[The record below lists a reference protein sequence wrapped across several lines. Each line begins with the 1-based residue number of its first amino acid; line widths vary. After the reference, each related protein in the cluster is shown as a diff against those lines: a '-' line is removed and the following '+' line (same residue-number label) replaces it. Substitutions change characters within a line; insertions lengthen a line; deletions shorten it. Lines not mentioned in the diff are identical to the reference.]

1 MSHNLLS
8 CNLDP
13 FWLQRDKLK
22 VSSRMNKAAE
32 SLRGHAKQSKLAQVK
47 QKVDITGDEGLQ
59 EHELIRGT
67 VSVHPTHDL
76 PLIWSMTKTSD
87 VDVLLFPACVSRY
100 MSKTKISLFN
110 SLKIL

>member
-22 VSSRMNKAAE
+22 VSSRMNKAGE
-32 SLRGHAKQSKLAQVK
+32 SLRGHTKQSKLAQVK

-67 VSVHPTHDL
+67 VSVRSTQDL
-76 PLIWSMTKTSD
+76 PLIWTMTKTSD
-87 VDVLLFPACVSRY
+87 VDVLLFPACMSRY
-100 MSKTKISLFN
+100 MSKTKNLPI
-110 SLKIL
+110 